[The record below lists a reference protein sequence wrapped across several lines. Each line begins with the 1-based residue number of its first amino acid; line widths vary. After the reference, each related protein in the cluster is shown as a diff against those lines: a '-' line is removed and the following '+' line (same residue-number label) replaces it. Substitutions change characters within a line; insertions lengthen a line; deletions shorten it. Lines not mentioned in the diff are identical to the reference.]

1 MSRLDLDQEEPP
13 QFDYR
18 RHLGELV
25 RDVLPIFLLVALA
38 GFVLVLLFFPDRPVV
53 DIVDP
58 GRRLPRVSLLAAASD
73 AELKDFGISGH
84 PPFDPAFVLARP
96 IDQVISPRP
105 TRFDA
110 PMGSEHAALT
120 YNAQSFL
127 MNRHL
132 GDDING
138 IGGQDS
144 DLGDAV
150 YAVADG
156 RVCFAG
162 WASDGWGNVIAVLH
176 RSPVDGE
183 LMQSFYGH
191 LDSMRVP
198 VDAEVRRGQII
209 GTVGKGDGRY
219 LAHLHF
225 EMRNYAALAAG
236 AGYADQAQGRISGEP
251 FLAKYR
257 GAADDFLNLPVQ
269 GKPPVVPDSEAAV
282 KMQMDA
288 AEKSADGQAPA
299 GTDNVPAGEGREK

>member
-18 RHLGELV
+18 RHLGELF
-25 RDVLPIFLLVALA
+25 RDVLPIFLLVALV
-38 GFVLVLLFFPDRPVV
+38 GFVLMVLFFPDRAVV
-53 DIVDP
+53 EFEDR
-58 GRRLPRVSLLAAASD
+58 GSAFPRISMLAAADD
-73 AELKDFGISGH
+73 AELSDRGIEVRA
-84 PPFDPAFVLARP
+84 PFDPAFVLARP
-96 IDQVISPRP
+96 IDQVISPRA

-120 YNAQSFL
+120 YNAQEFL

-138 IGGQDS
+138 VGGQDS
-144 DLGDAV
+144 DLGDLV

-162 WASDGWGNVIAVLH
+162 WASDGWGNVVAVLH
-176 RSPVDGE
+176 RSPLDGE

-191 LDSMRVP
+191 LDTMRVS
-198 VDAEVRRGQII
+198 VDAEVRRGQVI

-225 EMRNYAALAAG
+225 ELRNYSALAAG
-236 AGYADQAQGRISGEP
+236 AGYANQAQGRISGEA
-251 FLAKYR
+251 FLQKNR
-257 GAADDFLNLPVQ
+257 GVSDDFLNRPVQ

-282 KMQMDA
+282 KMQLESLNQPGA
-288 AEKSADGQAPA
+288 GGLGPERELPA
-299 GTDNVPAGEGREK
+299 TGGNKE